1 MAGNKKQ
8 AKQIVAEI
16 LFVGS
21 VEFGFKIC
29 HGGFLLGVEFA
40 AELFVFALEKF
51 VAAKMI
57 ERAMLGGSHQP
68 GAGIVRYAGAR
79 PFFERGDQS
88 VLRKFFGQANIA
100 NEKWPGSGVPDNPG
114 AWLRSEEHTLNSSHQ
129 IISYAVFCL

>member
-8 AKQIVAEI
+8 AEKIVAEM

-51 VAAKMI
+51 AAAKMI

-68 GAGIVRYAGAR
+68 CARIVGYAGAG
-79 PFFERGDQS
+79 PLFERGNQS
-88 VLRKFFGQANIA
+88 VLREFFGQANVA
-100 NEKWPGSGVPDNPG
+100 DDSCECRDNSGRLDAPHCIN
-114 AWLRSEEHTLNSSHQ
+114 
-129 IISYAVFCL
+129 

>member
-1 MAGNKKQ
+1 MAGNEKQ
-8 AKQIVAEI
+8 AEQIVAEI

-57 ERAMLGGSHQP
+57 ERAMLCGSHQP
-68 GAGIVRYAGAR
+68 SAGIVRYAGAG
-79 PFFERGDQS
+79 PLFERGHQS
-88 VLRKFFGQANIA
+88 VLRKFFGQSN
-100 NEKWPGSGVPDNPG
+100 GSDDSCEP
-114 AWLRSEEHTLNSSHQ
+114 
-129 IISYAVFCL
+129 

>member
-8 AKQIVAEI
+8 PEQIVAEI

-51 VAAKMI
+51 AAAKMI
-57 ERAMLGGSHQP
+57 ERAMLGGGHQP
-68 GAGIVRYAGAR
+68 GARIVRYAGAR
-79 PFFERGDQS
+79 PLFERGDQS

-100 NEKWPGSGVPDNPG
+100 NDTRNGRDDARQPYPPPRANRPMATG
-114 AWLRSEEHTLNSSHQ
+114 
-129 IISYAVFCL
+129 